1 MKYQLISPINK
12 QYSITEQILTNR
24 GIKLKDIYHYL
35 NTTSDDINSPLA
47 FNQNILKAAAVALIQ
62 TIKSNKRAFILV
74 DADCDGY
81 TSSAIILNYLH
92 DLFPTWVEQ
101 NTEYYIHENK
111 EHGLSDCIDY
121 ILNNHFDLVII
132 PDAGSNDTSYCD
144 RLAAADKKIIILDHH
159 IQDMENPSAIII
171 NSQTNYPNENL
182 SGAGVTWQFCRYF
195 DSLLHMNYAENYI
208 DLAAL
213 GNCGDMMDL
222 HSIET
227 KEIIREGIENIKN
240 PFFYYM
246 VEKNRYS
253 IGNTVTPTS
262 LSFYVVPF
270 INAIVRSGT
279 QQEKQIVFK
288 SMLKYEAF
296 KEVPSTKRGHNFGEV
311 EKIVEQAI
319 RVATNVKAR
328 QTKIQNNMMSLFE
341 KMIQQQQLL
350 NHKVLL
356 FKMEPGQ
363 IDRNVAGLCANKIM
377 AKYQRPTCILTKV
390 TDDNGNVSYQGSMR
404 GCDVVGISNF
414 KDICEATGEIL
425 YCSGHESAAG
435 LGIAANHIQAFLA
448 KTDAALK
455 DMSSEAI
462 YYVDYIYQNDN
473 INPQDIREIA
483 NLSPIYG
490 QGIPQAQIAIE
501 DLKITADM
509 VTVYTKRGNT
519 IKITLPNNIN
529 IMMFNATDDAVNQ
542 LQTSNSGYVTLDII
556 GTCSLNE
563 WNGNVTQQILCR
575 DYSIIDS
582 NKYYF

>member
-1 MKYQLISPINK
+1 
-12 QYSITEQILTNR
+12 
-24 GIKLKDIYHYL
+24 
-35 NTTSDDINSPLA
+35 
-47 FNQNILKAAAVALIQ
+47 
-62 TIKSNKRAFILV
+62 
-74 DADCDGY
+74 
-81 TSSAIILNYLH
+81 
-92 DLFPTWVEQ
+92 
-101 NTEYYIHENK
+101 
-111 EHGLSDCIDY
+111 
-121 ILNNHFDLVII
+121 
-132 PDAGSNDTSYCD
+132 
-144 RLAAADKKIIILDHH
+144 
-159 IQDMENPSAIII
+159 
-171 NSQTNYPNENL
+171 
-182 SGAGVTWQFCRYF
+182 
-195 DSLLHMNYAENYI
+195 
-208 DLAAL
+208 
-213 GNCGDMMDL
+213 MDL

-253 IGNTVTPTS
+253 IGNRVTPTS

-328 QTKIQNNMMSLFE
+328 QTKVQNNMMSLFE

-356 FKMEPGQ
+356 FKMEPDQ

-462 YYVDYIYQNDN
+462 YYVDYIYQNGN

-490 QGIPQAQIAIE
+490 QGIPQVQIAIE